1 MSFGIVG
8 CRRSRSKMKLLLDRE
23 RPRLS
28 RLRFLKWRGQARQ
41 DQFVCRFAN
50 KPVTYRAVPDR
61 RYAAS
66 SLTRTGSD
74 RARGRHIDA
83 RRRAQ
88 VSASPTV
95 PRLSASRQFLATV
108 ESTIEIPAPALTAQQ
123 AKRWV
128 ETLMRTIRRFPYL
141 IASSSSRTGRPQPS
155 ECLTYSKS
163 RVSRNRQLGRCVR
176 ACRGGVTMTLSS
188 AAKGWARIAPTL
200 VVGSTATPRS
210 TFLSNNNLTTS
221 ESEASITSTS
231 ISGCFRRYV
240 DRRAV
245 NISLPVP
252 SEAIRIVR
260 FGGLLVSERFIS
272 SRPPLVRTPLHTIA
286 RSARA
291 KCTPGPC
298 LTGSDVPIGNPKS
311 PVVQSTGGVDQ
322 LSRGRFRR
330 DDRPLSIQEHC
341 VCLIAGVNPM
351 FANALM
357 THQHN
362 KRSSPNVKKLLYLSL
377 HRSDQR

>member
-1 MSFGIVG
+1 MSFGIAG
-8 CRRSRSKMKLLLDRE
+8 CRRGRPKMKLLLDRE
-23 RPRLS
+23 RPRQS
-28 RLRFLKWRGQARQ
+28 RLRFLKWRGHARQ
-41 DQFVCRFAN
+41 GQLVFKVVN
-50 KPVTYRAVPDR
+50 EPVTYRALPDR

-66 SLTRTGSD
+66 SFTRTGSD

-88 VSASPTV
+88 LSASPTV

-155 ECLTYSKS
+155 ACLTYSKS
-163 RVSRNRQLGRCVR
+163 RVSRNRQLGRRVR

-188 AAKGWARIAPTL
+188 VTKGWTRIAPTL

-210 TFLSNNNLTTS
+210 TFLSDSNLTTS

-260 FGGLLVSERFIS
+260 IGGLLASARFIS
-272 SRPPLVRTPLHTIA
+272 SRLPLVRAPLHTIA
-286 RSARA
+286 RSGRA
-291 KCTPGPC
+291 KHTPAPC
-298 LTGSDVPIGNPKS
+298 LTGSDVPIGSPKS
-311 PVVQSTGGVDQ
+311 LIVQSTDRVDQ
-322 LSRGRFRR
+322 LSHGCFRR
-330 DDRPLSIQEHC
+330 DDTLLSIRERC
-341 VCLIAGVNPM
+341 ACRIA
-351 FANALM
+351 
-357 THQHN
+357 
-362 KRSSPNVKKLLYLSL
+362 
-377 HRSDQR
+377 D

>member
-8 CRRSRSKMKLLLDRE
+8 RRRNGSKLKLPLDSE
-23 RPRLS
+23 RPRPS
-28 RLRFLKWRGQARQ
+28 CFRFLKWRWHAREGQL
-41 DQFVCRFAN
+41 VCKFTN
-50 KPVTYRAVPDR
+50 KPVTYRAIPDR

-66 SLTRTGSD
+66 SLTRMGSD
-74 RARGRHIDA
+74 RARGRHTDA

-88 VSASPTV
+88 VSASATM

-141 IASSSSRTGRPQPS
+141 IASASSKTGRPQPS

-163 RVSRNRQLGRCVR
+163 RVSRNRELGRRVR
-176 ACRGGVTMTLSS
+176 ACRGGVMMTRSS
-188 AAKGWARIAPTL
+188 AVKGRARIASTL

-210 TFLSNNNLTTS
+210 TFLSDNNLTTS

-240 DRRAV
+240 DRRVV
-245 NISLPVP
+245 NISSRVP

-260 FGGLLVSERFIS
+260 FGGLLVSVRFIC
-272 SRPPLVRTPLHTIA
+272 SRLSLVRASLHTVA
-286 RSARA
+286 RSGCA
-291 KCTPGPC
+291 KRTPRTR
-298 LTGSDVPIGNPKS
+298 LTGGDVAIGNLKGLVGLS
-311 PVVQSTGGVDQ
+311 IDGMEQ
-322 LSRGRFRR
+322 LSRGRFGR
-330 DDRPLSIQEHC
+330 DETFRASKNVVLPDRGS
-341 VCLIAGVNPM
+341 
-351 FANALM
+351 
-357 THQHN
+357 
-362 KRSSPNVKKLLYLSL
+362 
-377 HRSDQR
+377 